1 MATIQRLP
9 ADLCNQIAAGEVV
22 ERPASVVKELVENS
36 IDAGATRVQ
45 IDVGAGGIGVLRV
58 TDDGSGMDETDLR
71 LALERH
77 ATSKIARFDDLLT
90 LRTFGFRGEA
100 LPSIASVS
108 RLTLRSR
115 QRGSDEGAEV
125 ICEGGG
131 PLQVAAC
138 GMAPGTIVEV
148 RDLFYNVPARRKFLK
163 SASAESAAITSMVDA
178 LALTSHELT
187 ITLTRDGRT
196 VKQWL
201 RAPSRAR
208 RVMDARSDDRLA
220 PIAAQR
226 GPLRVEAFLG
236 PPELAR
242 SGAVGLTLLVNGRVV
257 RDRILARIIAQ
268 AYGSVLESG
277 RYPVGVVYIDI
288 DAELVDV
295 NVHPQKAEV
304 RFADGRAV
312 QDAVY
317 AVVSEGLAGA
327 FGIAPPSR
335 AFGPRP
341 APPPSI
347 IGGAPAVP
355 AALPLRPFPT
365 NRTTEPSRPDS
376 CDPDPWGLAPPM
388 PPPAPAVQPALPLS
402 VAGRPADPVATCAQ
416 PADLSYSALRFVAQL
431 RNTYLIC
438 EGPDGIVILD
448 QHAAAERVTFAK
460 LRASYR
466 DRAVAS
472 QRLLLPV
479 TVSIDAI
486 EAAFLEEHQDDVSAL
501 GMELRAIGP
510 STAMVTAVPQIVSR
524 AAPDRLARDL
534 LDEVRR
540 AGGRGFSGQVDLV
553 LATMACHGSVRA
565 GDTMTADEVAALLDA
580 LDHVDHAGHCPHGR
594 PLLMQIRFAELERQ
608 VGRR

>member
-77 ATSKIARFDDLLT
+77 ATSKIARFDDLLR

-115 QRGSDEGAEV
+115 QRESDEGAEA

-131 PLQVAAC
+131 PLRVAAC

-163 SASAESAAITSMVDA
+163 AAAAESAAITSMVDA

-187 ITLTRDGRT
+187 ITLTRDGRL

-208 RVMDARSDDRLA
+208 RVMDARLDDRLA
-220 PIAAQR
+220 PIAGQR

-242 SGAVGLTLLVNGRVV
+242 SGATGLTLLVNGRVV

-288 DAELVDV
+288 DSEFVDV

-304 RFADGRAV
+304 RFADARAV

-341 APPPSI
+341 APSLSS
-347 IGGAPAVP
+347 GGAPGVS
-355 AALPLRPFPT
+355 AALPLRPSVT
-365 NRTTEPSRPDS
+365 SRTVEPSRPVS
-376 CDPDPWGLAPPM
+376 SDPDPWGLAPPM
-388 PPPAPAVQPALPLS
+388 PSSAPAVQPRLPLS
-402 VAGRPADPVATCAQ
+402 VAVRPAAPVAACAQ

-466 DRAVAS
+466 DRTVAS

-486 EAAFLEEHQDDVSAL
+486 EAAFLEDHQDEVSAL

-565 GDTMTADEVAALLDA
+565 GDTMAADEVAALLDA

-594 PLLMQIRFAELERQ
+594 PLLMQIKFAELERQ